1 MIDIAYF
8 TALIFVFLRMIS
20 FFAIVPLFSPKGM
33 PNAAKV
39 ALAGIMSYMLL
50 PGIDYASFVDTLNNN
65 YTFIMCCIAEVA
77 TGLTLGY
84 ITSMCFSAV
93 RMAGQLMDIQIGF
106 GMVNQFDSTLNTNS
120 TLIENFMYWFSV
132 VIFFIVNGHL
142 LLVQQMIDSFKVI
155 KLGQWIL
162 SSNSIMV
169 IIQAII
175 QYFAIGIKIALP
187 VILIVILTD
196 ITMGLIS
203 RTVTALNV
211 MVLGLPVK
219 ILVGLIC
226 ISFALPVLLKLILS
240 SFSILPNIFKAVY
253 KYAPLIIIFASEEK
267 TEDPTEK
274 KKSDARKKGQ
284 VAKSKDVNLAFN
296 LLAST
301 LVLVAMGKFVGQH
314 FEDAMSYFIFFTN
327 TRMNFTYSDIF
338 SLNLNVLG
346 RLALI
351 LLPMVVPLMLIGIV
365 SNFIQVGFLI
375 TTESLKP
382 SLDKLNPIS
391 GFKRIFS
398 ARSLVG
404 AIKDIIVIIIPTFI
418 GYYFI
423 KSNFA
428 DIMRISNLNAK
439 SVIPAFGSIVIN
451 IFFKITLVMI
461 GVALLDFLYQK
472 YTYKK
477 DLKMT
482 KQEVKEEFR
491 QQEGD
496 PQIKGK
502 IRQKQREM
510 SQARMMQKVP
520 EATVVITNPTHVAV
534 ALKYDEGKSS
544 APYVIAKGLD
554 MVALKIKEVAKEN
567 EIPIMENKPLARL
580 IYEKVDIDSEIPAEM
595 YQAVAEILALVY
607 KLNKKK

>member
-1 MIDIAYF
+1 MIDTAYF
-8 TALIFVFLRMIS
+8 TALLFVFIRMIS
-20 FFAIVPLFSPKGM
+20 FFAIVPVFSPKGM
-33 PNAAKV
+33 PNAAKI
-39 ALAGIMSYMLL
+39 ALAAIMSYMLM
-50 PGIDYASFVDTLNNN
+50 PGINYTSFVSTLNNN
-65 YTFIMCCIAEVA
+65 YTFIISCIMEVA

-93 RMAGQLMDIQIGF
+93 RMAGQLIDIQIGF
-106 GMVNQFDSTLNTNS
+106 GMVNEFDSSLNTNS
-120 TLIENFMYWFSV
+120 TLFENFMYWFSV
-132 VIFFIVNGHL
+132 VIFFIVDGHL
-142 LLVQQMIDSFKVI
+142 LLIQQLVDSFKVV
-155 KLGQWIL
+155 KLGEWIL

-175 QYFAIGIKIALP
+175 QFFAIGVKIALP
-187 VILIVILTD
+187 IILILILTD

-203 RTVTALNV
+203 RTVTSLNI
-211 MVLGLPVK
+211 MIIGLPVK
-219 ILVGLIC
+219 VLVGLIC
-226 ISFALPVLLKLILS
+226 ISFALPVFMKLILS
-240 SFSILPNIFKAVY
+240 SFSILPNVFKAVY

-274 KKSDARKKGQ
+274 RKSDARKKGQ

-296 LLAST
+296 LLTST
-301 LVLVAMGKFVGQH
+301 LVLVALGKFAGEH
-314 FEDAMSYFIFFTN
+314 FEDTLAYFLSFNNNMHFSYG
-327 TRMNFTYSDIF
+327 DIF
-338 SLNLNVLG
+338 NLNLNVLE

-351 LLPMVVPLMLIGIV
+351 LLPIVVPLMLIGIV
-365 SNFIQVGFLI
+365 SNFIQVGFLV

-382 SLDKLNPIS
+382 SLSKLNPIN
-391 GFKRIFS
+391 GFKKIFS
-398 ARSLVG
+398 GRSLLG
-404 AIKDIIVIIIPTFI
+404 ALKDVLLIIVPTYI

-423 KSNFA
+423 SDNFLN
-428 DIMRISNLNAK
+428 IMSISNMNIK
-439 SVIPAFGSIVIN
+439 SVIPAFGNLVIS
-451 IFFKITLVMI
+451 IFFRITLVMI
-461 GVALLDFLYQK
+461 AVAIIDFFYQR

-482 KQEVKEEFR
+482 KQEIKEEFR

-510 SQARMMQKVP
+510 SQARMMQRVP

-534 ALKYDEGKSS
+534 ALKYDEGKGN

-554 MVALKIKEVAKEN
+554 RIALKIKEVAKEN

-607 KLNKKK
+607 KLKKKK